1 MHLPCVGLLV
11 DKGNPDGEAL
21 YSSVGFKYMND
32 SRWGG
37 HEMKHLIWLDAA
49 AIELLSTEVV

>member
-1 MHLPCVGLLV
+1 MGLTMVETREATKGLPCVGLLV

-37 HEMKHLIWLDAA
+37 HEMKHLIL
-49 AIELLSTEVV
+49 